1 MDRTAVLV
9 VDDHEDTRDAYAALL
24 ERAGYRVLE
33 ASNGGEAIRVVREQ
47 WPDMILMDV
56 GMPIVDGVE
65 ATESLRQYTETSRIP
80 IVAITEEGRSY
91 ERERM
96 RAACD
101 ALLVKPCSAK
111 DLLSTVRRFT
121 AVIRMEGPHS
131 RPLP

>member
-1 MDRTAVLV
+1 MMDRTTVLV

-33 ASNGGEAIRVVREQ
+33 ASNGGEAIRMVREQ

-65 ATESLRQYTETSRIP
+65 ATESLRQYADTSPIP
-80 IVAITEEGRSY
+80 IIAMTGEGRPY

-96 RAACD
+96 RTNCD
-101 ALLVKPCSAK
+101 ALLMKPCSAK
-111 DLLSTVRRFT
+111 DLLSAVRRFT
-121 AVIRMEGPHS
+121 AVVGRKGPPS
-131 RPLP
+131 R